1 MLSSFG
7 RLTMSKVKQ
16 HCTICA
22 FSIMIRHF
30 AMHVDDDD
38 GDDNE
43 EEAESLAYSASEAH
57 K

>member
-1 MLSSFG
+1 M
-7 RLTMSKVKQ
+7 
-16 HCTICA
+16 
-22 FSIMIRHF
+22 SIMIRHF

-38 GDDNE
+38 DDNE